1 MDNLLESYTGGG
13 LARAILS
20 LGVRVKVSGVLVH
33 YGADSVYQSGI
44 TNALLVLPALL
55 LRDQHRL
62 NWDVTFPARFRP
74 AVAFPKPQPFT

>member
-20 LGVRVKVSGVLVH
+20 LGVRVQISGVLVH

-62 NWDVTFPARFRP
+62 NGKGPLTTTSW
-74 AVAFPKPQPFT
+74 VAPPFPKPQPFT